1 MLLYAPYSLGISV
14 KSCKDRNVNTF
25 WAYPS
30 RKIDFLWRQVGID
43 VLSSTYNLEKHNS
56 KAIHIHFVTKSALK
70 HILWW

>member
-1 MLLYAPYSLGISV
+1 MLMYALYELGISV
-14 KSCKDRNVNTF
+14 KPCKNQYISSF

-43 VLSSTYNLEKHNS
+43 VLSSTYNLKKHNS
-56 KAIHIHFVTKSALK
+56 KAIDIHFVTKSALK